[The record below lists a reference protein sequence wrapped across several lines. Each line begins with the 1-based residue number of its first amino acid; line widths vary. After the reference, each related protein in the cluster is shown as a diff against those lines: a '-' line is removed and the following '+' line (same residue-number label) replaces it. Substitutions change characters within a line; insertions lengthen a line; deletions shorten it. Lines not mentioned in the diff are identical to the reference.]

1 MPEINLADSR
11 RRDAVV
17 QAVPVRVREQIRWV
31 GPDGGAATVRRLLKS
46 TVEHDLDALQ
56 ERFGDPEAI
65 ARALVEGDP
74 EVDLERFGQTL
85 WFLTRVFID
94 KNEQPVYQVR
104 QNELL
109 RDPSGRVVERRPLQR
124 AEPNTNG
131 QVPLRWTGRRIAR
144 ADAMRRYLFSDLL
157 QLEHINGLTY
167 DFLFAMASDLATT
180 ESLVLLGGGPAGKDP
195 LIFRRGSVPY
205 RGFLEGRVEGDR
217 YLLLLHLSN
226 TELRRPEPEPS
237 P

>member
-1 MPEINLADSR
+1 
-11 RRDAVV
+11 
-17 QAVPVRVREQIRWV
+17 
-31 GPDGGAATVRRLLKS
+31 
-46 TVEHDLDALQ
+46 
-56 ERFGDPEAI
+56 
-65 ARALVEGDP
+65 
-74 EVDLERFGQTL
+74 
-85 WFLTRVFID
+85 
-94 KNEQPVYQVR
+94 VR

-167 DFLFAMASDLATT
+167 DFLFAMASDLAAT
-180 ESLVLLGGGPAGKDP
+180 ESLVLLGGGLTGKDP
-195 LIFRRGSVPY
+195 LIFRRGSMPY